1 MTVLA
6 SGGVESQGTVRECPL
21 DIEQLYKQFAP
32 MVYRRCLRLLG
43 NPERAREAMQDV
55 FVKVLTAKGQLTDA
69 APSAL
74 LYQVATNTCLN
85 IIRSSRSRPEVPDSD
100 LILTIALSDSHE
112 EQAVTSIF
120 VKTFM
125 RKQVASTRLIATLFF
140 LDGLTLEQVAKEVNL
155 SVSGVRKRL
164 QKFKDEVA
172 KERLQDG

>member
-1 MTVLA
+1 
-6 SGGVESQGTVRECPL
+6 
-21 DIEQLYKQFAP
+21 
-32 MVYRRCLRLLG
+32 
-43 NPERAREAMQDV
+43 MQDV
-55 FVKVLTAKGQLTDA
+55 FVKVMAAKEQLTDA

-74 LYQVATNTCLN
+74 LYQVATNNCLN
-85 IIRSSRSRPEVPDSD
+85 IIRSSRNRPEVPDSD

-125 RKQVASTRLIATLFF
+125 RKQVASTSLIATLFF
-140 LDGLTLEQVAKEVNL
+140 LDGLTLEEVAKEVDL

-164 QKFKDEVA
+164 QKFKAEVA